1 MRSGISDNKKM
12 FSLFRSK
19 KSPRASPEPIP
30 GPDASPPESDNFVI
44 VEDRNPSQPNPQS
57 QTGLYP
63 LFDSTSNSRSEA
75 QNQPV
80 HYLQGVPF
88 KISPDLSEGDA
99 TQAFQVQVDEILAK
113 LTRWNSIE
121 EDYDFMLERSLVAQ

>member
-1 MRSGISDNKKM
+1 M

-30 GPDASPPESDNFVI
+30 GPDASTPESDNFVI
-44 VEDRNPSQPNPQS
+44 VENRNQPNPQP

-63 LFDSTSNSRSEA
+63 LFDPATNSRSDT
-75 QNQPV
+75 QTQPV

-88 KISPDLSEGDA
+88 KVSPDLSEGDG

-113 LTRWNSIE
+113 LTRWNSVE